1 MDVYQSLC
9 QLPVTLFD
17 HHSLDVD
24 VISFMHKGPIDRS
37 DVMLNEPPL
46 QKPPDTITNSENGD
60 LVFASDSQT
69 ENFMIQQVRENI
81 YRKIIWLS
89 CNKILEIVY
98 SQMKKR
104 YCTEIQY
111 LLYFVLYIPSDI

>member
-1 MDVYQSLC
+1 MDIYQSLC

-17 HHSLDVD
+17 HHSLDVH
-24 VISFMHKGPIDRS
+24 VKSLMHKGSIDRS
-37 DVMLNEPPL
+37 DVMLDEPPL

-81 YRKIIWLS
+81 NRKITCVKL
-89 CNKILEIVY
+89 
-98 SQMKKR
+98 
-104 YCTEIQY
+104 
-111 LLYFVLYIPSDI
+111 